1 MISKSTLDYLKKL
14 KKNNDRD
21 WFENNRKTYEPAK
34 AEYLSLIEQILAGVK
49 QFDSTITDNTAKEA
63 MFRINRDVRF
73 SKDKSPYKTHFGAN
87 IKRGGKKSVYAGYY
101 IHVEPGASFI
111 GGGLWFPEAESLKKV
126 RQEID
131 YCYEDFQKIVEDK
144 NFKKTYGGLECNK
157 EISLSRPP
165 KNYEADNAA
174 IEFLKLKC
182 FVATKNL
189 TDEEVLDKKFV
200 QNTIKDFKVLHPLL
214 VFLNH
219 SLEN

>member
-1 MISKSTLDYLKKL
+1 MISKPTLDYLKKL

-21 WFENNRKTYEPAK
+21 WFEKNRASYEPAK
-34 AEYLSLIEQILAGVK
+34 AEYLSLIQRVLDGLKE
-49 QFDSTITDNTAKEA
+49 FDPTLTDNTAKEA

-73 SKDKSPYKTHFGAN
+73 SKDKSPYKTHLGAN

-101 IHVEPGASFI
+101 IHIEPGASFV
-111 GGGLWFPEAESLKKV
+111 GGGLWFPDADSLKKV
-126 RQEID
+126 RQEFD
-131 YCYEDFQKIVEDK
+131 YCFDDLKKIFANKD
-144 NFKKTYGGLECNK
+144 FKKTYGALDSDK

-165 KNYEADNAA
+165 KNYDAENPA

-189 TDEEVLDKKFV
+189 SDEEVSDKKFAE
-200 QNTIKDFKVLHPLL
+200 QIIKDFKALHPFLI
-214 VFLNH
+214 FLNH